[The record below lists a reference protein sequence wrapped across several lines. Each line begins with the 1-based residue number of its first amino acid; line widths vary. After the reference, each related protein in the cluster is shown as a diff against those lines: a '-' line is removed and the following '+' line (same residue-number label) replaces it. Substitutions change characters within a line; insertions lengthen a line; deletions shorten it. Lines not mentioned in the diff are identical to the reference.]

1 VRGTLSICRCN
12 TVVTVCYAHISNTFT
27 KTLVLNIDVQ
37 DLNSNF
43 TVYDTIDNWLDWLSE
58 VLLLH
63 INLSDLSNVKRCT
76 DH

>member
-1 VRGTLSICRCN
+1 M
-12 TVVTVCYAHISNTFT
+12 
-27 KTLVLNIDVQ
+27 LNIDVQ

-63 INLSDLSNVKRCT
+63 INLSDLSNVKCCT
-76 DH
+76 DHVSVICFIHVICYLIMLIHLHC